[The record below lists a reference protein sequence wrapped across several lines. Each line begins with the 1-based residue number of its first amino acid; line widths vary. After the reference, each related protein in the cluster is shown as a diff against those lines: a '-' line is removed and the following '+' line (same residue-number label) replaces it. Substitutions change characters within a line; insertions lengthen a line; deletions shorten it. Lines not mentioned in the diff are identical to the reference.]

1 MQYPK
6 KMIASLYDLAGWL
19 QGILARLCHVMARKR
34 SFQHRVGGSIGIDD
48 IAEEIRRIHSDY
60 GVHVSI
66 TLDVISPISNGR
78 TLRVSCRRRG
88 TNDLLG
94 LAYFGN
100 GVRGGAQSFEGASYV
115 ALLNA
120 REALF
125 GDLLDVD
132 DPQS

>member
-1 MQYPK
+1 
-6 KMIASLYDLAGWL
+6 MISSLYEPVSGS
-19 QGILARLCHVMARKR
+19 QSHIGSFGHVMARKR
-34 SFQHRVGGSIGIDD
+34 SVQHRRGDSISIYD
-48 IAEEIRRIHSDY
+48 IAEEIGRIHSDY
-60 GVHVSI
+60 NVHVSLS
-66 TLDVISPISNGR
+66 LDVISPASDSR

-94 LAYFGN
+94 FAYFGN
-100 GVRGGAQSFEGASYV
+100 GVRGGAKSFEGASYV

-125 GDLLDVD
+125 GDYLDGD